1 MFNIRGLVLLC
12 LFSLES
18 LCLAQRIEVT
28 VPATAPLHGHLILV
42 IAKHGSP
49 EPRMQMEETYTSAQA
64 FGVDADGLA
73 PGQPL
78 VVDAKTFGYPRR
90 SLADLDAG

>member
-49 EPRMQMEETYTSAQA
+49 EPRMQM
-64 FGVDADGLA
+64 
-73 PGQPL
+73 
-78 VVDAKTFGYPRR
+78 
-90 SLADLDAG
+90 